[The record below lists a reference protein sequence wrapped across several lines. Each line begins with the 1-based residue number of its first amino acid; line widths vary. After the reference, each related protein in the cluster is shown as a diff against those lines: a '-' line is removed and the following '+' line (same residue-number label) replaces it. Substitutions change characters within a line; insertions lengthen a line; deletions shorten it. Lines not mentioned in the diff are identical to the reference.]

1 VEINLYNHT
10 SEFVVLFSVHPMI
23 KKEREEGVVPPG
35 VSMTF
40 YVPGM
45 PGTELRIKDYN
56 TKATLH
62 TYVATAYR
70 GSQGVQWEEQ
80 GNPEHFIALNISAV
94 TVAKYTHVQ
103 FISWEVYTGP
113 NRGQQPWSM
122 NRDGISYTGIGNA
135 VDNRLD
141 IKGQLKTYSS
151 DCNSRT
157 KQLKKPIKWPQ
168 WSFRLRLKFSWR
180 QSFFTEVRVAPIYT
194 I

>member
-70 GSQGVQWEEQ
+70 GSHESQPAVSRPAKFGRAIEVAAGVGNQPPHNPHKRMQ
-80 GNPEHFIALNISAV
+80 GNPAG
-94 TVAKYTHVQ
+94 K
-103 FISWEVYTGP
+103 
-113 NRGQQPWSM
+113 
-122 NRDGISYTGIGNA
+122 GISPVDATGA
-135 VDNRLD
+135 RSRPQSRLARPRRRRPPP
-141 IKGQLKTYSS
+141 KVPTRAQE
-151 DCNSRT
+151 
-157 KQLKKPIKWPQ
+157 KQMPAPMRPGVSHKQ
-168 WSFRLRLKFSWR
+168 W
-180 QSFFTEVRVAPIYT
+180 QA
-194 I
+194 